1 MPPNR
6 KPRTIVIAD
15 DDADDCALVRDA
27 FRDAQIDGQLDFV
40 GDGNQLLDYLRRRVG
55 ARGAEPG
62 ADPAFVLLDL
72 NMPNKDGREALAEIR
87 ADPALR
93 HLPIIIYSTS
103 AHPRDV
109 LGSYR
114 AGANSYIVK
123 PSSYGEIAR
132 LARELTGYWLGTVR
146 LPPTPEGASA

>member
-1 MPPNR
+1 MSPSR
-6 KPRTIVIAD
+6 KPRTIVVAD

-40 GDGNQLLDYLRRRVG
+40 GDGNQLLDYLRRRAAV
-55 ARGAEPG
+55 RGTEPA

-132 LARELTGYWLGTVR
+132 LARELADYWLGTVR
-146 LPPTPEGASA
+146 LPPTPEGAGA

>member
-1 MPPNR
+1 MSPTR
-6 KPRTIVIAD
+6 KPRTILIAD

-40 GDGNQLLDYLRRRVG
+40 GDGNQLLDYLRRRG
-55 ARGAEPG
+55 PEAAAE
-62 ADPAFVLLDL
+62 PAFVLLDL

-109 LGSYR
+109 LGSYQ

-123 PSSYGEIAR
+123 PSSYSEIAR
-132 LARELTGYWLGTVR
+132 LARDLADYWLGTVR
-146 LPPTPEGASA
+146 LPPAPEGARA